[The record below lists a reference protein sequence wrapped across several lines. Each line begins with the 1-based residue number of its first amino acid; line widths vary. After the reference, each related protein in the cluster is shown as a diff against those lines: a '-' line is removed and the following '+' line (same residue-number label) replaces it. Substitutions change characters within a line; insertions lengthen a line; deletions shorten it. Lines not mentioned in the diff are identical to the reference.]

1 MGTVGTTGTGW
12 VIFGFVVYFGM
23 LIGIA
28 IVGARRMRDMADYT
42 LGGRWLSSFTAA
54 LSTGSSTTSA

>member
-28 IVGARRMRDMADYT
+28 VVGARQMRDMADYT
-42 LGGRWLSSFTAA
+42 PAGG
-54 LSTGSSTTSA
+54 G